1 VQRFYGAI
9 AIFCGWLSL
18 PIGAAAGMIVSQFF
32 GVGRVEGAGA
42 PVDVYGVPGIIVFW
56 VLASATLVAALPLL
70 MATIAPDPQRQLR
83 VTAKVLAAIGLA
95 FLGSELGRAFG
106 LPLLAGAAGLWIGG
120 DLLHEDNL
128 ASSSAGASD
137 GSYAGASEPGAAR
150 EPAVTSDSAAGP
162 APEAGL
168 VAAAIQSATGGT
180 LEALST
186 QPGSSPVIATDG
198 PSPRGR
204 RKTVAAGR
212 VCPWCSS
219 AVPARKLAC
228 PSCGATLDA
237 SAVDGASL
245 PGLTEVPPGLR
256 RYAEDARSG
265 RRRPNLLKMIFSDTP
280 IPTAIDAPPPSDAA
294 ALRPP
299 SAAVR
304 AEMARL
310 DFEIAAGRTPLP
322 PGGAGPAGPPAS
334 APEPAGGEPGAG
346 A

>member
-1 VQRFYGAI
+1 MQRFYGAI
-9 AIFCGWLSL
+9 AIFCGWLSI

-42 PVDVYGVPGIIVFW
+42 PVDIYGVPGIIVFW
-56 VLASATLVAALPLL
+56 VLASATLVTALPLL

-106 LPLLAGAAGLWIGG
+106 LPLLAGAASLWIGG
-120 DLLHEDNL
+120 DLLHEDYL
-128 ASSSAGASD
+128 ASSSAAGSD
-137 GSYAGASEPGAAR
+137 GSYLGASEPGAAR
-150 EPAVTSDSAAGP
+150 EPAVTSDSAGPATEAGP
-162 APEAGL
+162 
-168 VAAAIQSATGGT
+168 VATAIQSATGGT

-186 QPGSSPVIATDG
+186 QTGSSPVVATDG
-198 PSPRGR
+198 PRPRGR

-219 AVPARKLAC
+219 AVSARKVAC

-237 SAVDGASL
+237 SAFDGVSL
-245 PGLTEVPPGLR
+245 PGLTEVPPALR
-256 RYAEDARSG
+256 RYAEEARSG

-310 DFEIAAGRTPLP
+310 DFEIAAGLTPPP
-322 PGGAGPAGPPAS
+322 PGGAGPAGPSAS
-334 APEPAGGEPGAG
+334 APEPAGGEPGTG